1 MHDGNIET
9 QFKYEVTKLFQ
20 KDVLARQL
28 EEGRR
33 IENQTGISL
42 NSQNEG
48 QAPAVVQVGAYRMHR
63 H

>member
-20 KDVLARQL
+20 KDVLAGQL

-33 IENQTGISL
+33 IEKMSETL
-42 NSQNEG
+42 
-48 QAPAVVQVGAYRMHR
+48 H
-63 H
+63 